1 MEADSMHTRIVLCVA
16 AAVVCACAATAV
28 AATHRE
34 GDPTLEGLK
43 VTAARDGTI
52 TLSGQANSQAA
63 AQRTIEIARD
73 SDGVKRVESR
83 LTVAH
88 RTHR

>member
-1 MEADSMHTRIVLCVA
+1 MQARITLCI
-16 AAVVCACAATAV
+16 AAVALVCACAATAV
-28 AATHRE
+28 AATPRD

-43 VTAARDGTI
+43 LTAARDGTL
-52 TLSGQANSQAA
+52 TLSGRASSQAA
-63 AQRTIEIARD
+63 ARRAIEVARD
-73 SDGVKRVESR
+73 SDGVKRVDSR

>member
-1 MEADSMHTRIVLCVA
+1 MSSRTVLCVA
-16 AAVVCACAATAV
+16 AALVCACAATA
-28 AATHRE
+28 AAGPHYE

-43 VTAARDGTI
+43 VTAARDGTL
-52 TLSGQANSQAA
+52 TLSGQANSRAA

-88 RTHR
+88 RTNH

>member
-1 MEADSMHTRIVLCVA
+1 MNFRIVLCVA
-16 AAVVCACAATAV
+16 VALTCACAATA
-28 AATHRE
+28 AAGPHRDS
-34 GDPTLEGLK
+34 DPTLAGLK
-43 VTAARDGTI
+43 VTAARDGTL

-63 AQRTIEIARD
+63 ADRTVAIARE

-83 LTVAH
+83 LTIAH